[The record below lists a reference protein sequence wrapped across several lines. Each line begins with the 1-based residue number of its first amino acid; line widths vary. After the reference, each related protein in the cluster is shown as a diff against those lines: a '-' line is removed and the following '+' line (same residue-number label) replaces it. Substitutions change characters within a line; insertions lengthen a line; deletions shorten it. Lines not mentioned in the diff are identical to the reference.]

1 MQPFP
6 QEAAPVSA
14 KAESAGHMPDH
25 SPDDRQKF
33 TVSETSFPVK
43 KENPPFEGG
52 FSQF

>member
-14 KAESAGHMPDH
+14 KAESTGHMPDH

-33 TVSETSFPVK
+33 TVSETSFPGQK
-43 KENPPFEGG
+43 RKSAF
-52 FSQF
+52 